1 MNSWVLVEK
10 TLASILGVSKSA
22 VRDWEQGQREPPT
35 IALNFC
41 ELLLNLN
48 GSHLIN
54 RIKKEHDGRS
64 TSKFDVTQ
72 MLKNKK
78 KQPSSIEPSE
88 PEVTTVVELPKQKA
102 KKKNYTEETNG

>member
-1 MNSWVLVEK
+1 MTRNYREQLGVSRK

-64 TSKFDVTQ
+64 TSKIRCDS
-72 MLKNKK
+72 N
-78 KQPSSIEPSE
+78 
-88 PEVTTVVELPKQKA
+88 VEKQKKA
-102 KKKNYTEETNG
+102 TLFNRN

>member
-1 MNSWVLVEK
+1 MTRNYREQLGVSRK

-54 RIKKEHDGRS
+54 RIKKEHHGRS
-64 TSKFDVTQ
+64 TSK
-72 MLKNKK
+72 
-78 KQPSSIEPSE
+78 IRC
-88 PEVTTVVELPKQKA
+88 
-102 KKKNYTEETNG
+102 ETNGEKQKTATLFSRT